1 MNGRE
6 LRNEDKH
13 FDSYPAGLTIKTDRN
28 HTLRSI
34 LSSNNFL
41 IAPGA
46 FDCLSARLVEKAGFN
61 AVYLTG
67 SGMSIS
73 ALGAPDVGL
82 MTFTEVLDRA
92 KRVADLVSIPVVV
105 DADTGYGG
113 PLNVVRT
120 VREFERAGVSAIQ
133 LEDQAWPKKCG
144 HEGGR
149 QLVPTREMVG
159 RIRAAVDARIDPDL
173 VIIARTDAR
182 SEYGI
187 DVAIERAQ
195 MYEQA
200 GADIIFVESPQSKGE
215 LELVGRSFKVPL
227 LANMVEGGRTP
238 ILPATDLAQLGFSM
252 AIYPNALTRLFA
264 KAGLQML
271 AHLSEQGTTVG
282 YSDHM
287 FDHSQLW
294 SLFEYEKWTQTEDRL
309 KKEGQ

>member
-1 MNGRE
+1 MSPS
-6 LRNEDKH
+6 LTDPH
-13 FDSYPAGLTIKTDRN
+13 AQTYPAGLTIKTGRN
-28 HTLRSI
+28 QALRAALASDQ
-34 LSSNNFL
+34 FL

-46 FDCLSARLVEKAGFN
+46 FDCLSARLVEKAGFG

-67 SGMSIS
+67 SGMSMS

-92 KRVADLVSIPVVV
+92 KRIADLVGIPIVV

-120 VREFERAGVSAIQ
+120 VREFEKAGVSAIQ

-144 HEGGR
+144 HEAGR
-149 QLVPTREMVG
+149 QLVSTQEMVG
-159 RIRAAVDARIDPDL
+159 RIKAAADGRLDPDL

-182 SEYGI
+182 SDHGLQA
-187 DVAIERAQ
+187 AIERGQQYA
-195 MYEQA
+195 EA
-200 GADIIFVESPQSKGE
+200 GADVIFVESPQSREE
-215 LELVGRSFKVPL
+215 LATVGQSFKVPL

-238 ILPATDLAQLGFSM
+238 ILPADELSRLGFSM

-271 AHLSEQGTTVG
+271 AQLAQDGTT
-282 YSDHM
+282 DACKAQM
-287 FDHSQLW
+287 FNHRELW
-294 SLFEYEKWTQTEDRL
+294 SLFEYEKWIQTEERL
-309 KKEGQ
+309 R

>member
-1 MNGRE
+1 MNSQE
-6 LRNEDKH
+6 LRNVDKNLN
-13 FDSYPAGLTIKTDRN
+13 SYPSGLTIKAGRN
-28 HTLRSI
+28 HTLRSM
-34 LSSNNFL
+34 LNSDSFL
-41 IAPGA
+41 MAPGA
-46 FDCLSARLVEKAGFN
+46 FDCLSARLVEKAGFK

-92 KRVADLVSIPVVV
+92 KRIADLVSIPVVV

-113 PLNVVRT
+113 PLNIVRT
-120 VREFERAGVSAIQ
+120 VREFERSGVSAIQ

-149 QLVPTREMVG
+149 QLVPISEMVG
-159 RIRAAVDARIDPDL
+159 RIKAAVDARIDQDL
-173 VIIARTDAR
+173 MIIARTDAR
-182 SEYGI
+182 SENGI
-187 DVAIERAQ
+187 NVAIDRAQ

-200 GADIIFVESPQSKGE
+200 GADVIFVESPQSQEE
-215 LELVGRSFKVPL
+215 LKLVGSSFKVPL

-238 ILPATDLAQLGFSM
+238 ILPATVLAQLGFSM

-271 AHLSEQGTTVG
+271 AHLSEHGTSAG

-287 FDHSQLW
+287 FDHRQLW

-309 KKEGQ
+309 KNDE

>member
-1 MNGRE
+1 MNADQAGKVDR
-6 LRNEDKH
+6 H
-13 FDSYPAGLTIKTDRN
+13 SDSYPAGLTIRTDRN
-28 HTLRSI
+28 QVLRRTLASGT
-34 LSSNNFL
+34 FL

-46 FDCLSARLVEKAGFN
+46 FDCLSARLVERAGFG

-92 KRVADLVSIPVVV
+92 RRIADLVSIPVIV

-149 QLVPTREMVG
+149 QLVSTQEMVG
-159 RIRAAVDARIDPDL
+159 RIKAAVDARIDPDL

-182 SEYGI
+182 SDHGI
-187 DVAIERAQ
+187 DAAIERAQ
-195 MYEQA
+195 QFAHA
-200 GADIIFVESPQSKGE
+200 GADVIFVESPQSRDE
-215 LELVGRSFKVPL
+215 LALVGRSFTVPL

-238 ILPATDLAQLGFSM
+238 ILPASELTQLGFSM

-271 AHLSEQGTTVG
+271 AQLSEHGTTA
-282 YSDHM
+282 SCADQM
-287 FDHSQLW
+287 FDHRQLW

-309 KKEGQ
+309 KKEGK